1 MIGVFLVLC
10 MVPTVL
16 GVQNI
21 GEIREGNNLIIT
33 EIRVDVDGEDTD
45 LDSPADYG
53 KTIGDEVK
61 PGSNVEIR
69 IEAMNNFTENM
80 DIENIE
86 IEIVIEDI
94 DEGDDLEFDD
104 EFDDLGDG
112 DDDKVKINFDVP
124 LKIDHDDQYKVTIDI
139 KGEDENNTDHE
150 VWFEFYLESKKE
162 RNEVMFTRNTLT
174 PSEVKCGRTVCL
186 STGVI
191 NLGRDEEE
199 DVVLEVSN
207 AELGIN
213 VKKTFDLSEDPDDD
227 DIEFKDTFTLT
238 LPEDVEAGVYTLQSK
253 VYYDEG
259 GKVETETAELI
270 VAECVVEEEPECE
283 YDSDC
288 RSDEVCEYGECVEEE
303 EEEVV
308 VVQPTVTTT
317 VPTEITGE
325 VVTTPILPTE
335 ESVFGTSGFLTALIV
350 GEVLLLIIAILIIVA
365 VFKKKRD

>member
-1 MIGVFLVLC
+1 
-10 MVPTVL
+10 
-16 GVQNI
+16 
-21 GEIREGNNLIIT
+21 
-33 EIRVDVDGEDTD
+33 
-45 LDSPADYG
+45 
-53 KTIGDEVK
+53 
-61 PGSNVEIR
+61 
-69 IEAMNNFTENM
+69 
-80 DIENIE
+80 
-86 IEIVIEDI
+86 
-94 DEGDDLEFDD
+94 
-104 EFDDLGDG
+104 
-112 DDDKVKINFDVP
+112 
-124 LKIDHDDQYKVTIDI
+124 
-139 KGEDENNTDHE
+139 
-150 VWFEFYLESKKE
+150 
-162 RNEVMFTRNTLT
+162 MFTRNTLT
-174 PSEVKCGRTVCL
+174 PSEVKCGRTVSL

-308 VVQPTVTTT
+308 VVQPPVTEEPTT
-317 VPTEITGE
+317 PEITGE

-350 GEVLLLIIAILIIVA
+350 GEVLLLIVAILIIVA